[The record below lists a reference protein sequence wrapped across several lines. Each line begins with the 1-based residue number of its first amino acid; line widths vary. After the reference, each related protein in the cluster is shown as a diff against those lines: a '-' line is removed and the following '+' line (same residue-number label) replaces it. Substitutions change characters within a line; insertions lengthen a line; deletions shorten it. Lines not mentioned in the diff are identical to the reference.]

1 MAESSKDVRDLGD
14 SGIRGIINI
23 LEPRTRTLALVL
35 LVADSIFGVSIFS
48 TAAIVHLSG
57 EAVTVAVICVSLI
70 LLAAIAAIMRVELTV
85 ERGERSARALKPSD
99 RTPSSEVLDAL
110 VNNTLEAICRA
121 TSLPLAPDVAR
132 MRAFIF
138 KVEDSELV
146 CRCYWA
152 LNPTSEKVSTT
163 RFEITEE
170 VARDV
175 AVVQCV
181 RDRAITRSEIH
192 PLLNSLNQ
200 AASQTIRP
208 DLIFVLAA
216 PIRIRMAMFGDQS
229 ISIPQTSWARSDC
242 QRHSLML
249 QSIS

>member
-1 MAESSKDVRDLGD
+1 MAESSKGVRDLGD

-146 CRCYWA
+146 CRYYWA

-163 RFEITEE
+163 RFEITE
-170 VARDV
+170 ARDV
-175 AVVQCV
+175 AVVQCF

-192 PLLNSLNQ
+192 PLPNSLNQ

-208 DLIFVLAA
+208 DLTFVLAA